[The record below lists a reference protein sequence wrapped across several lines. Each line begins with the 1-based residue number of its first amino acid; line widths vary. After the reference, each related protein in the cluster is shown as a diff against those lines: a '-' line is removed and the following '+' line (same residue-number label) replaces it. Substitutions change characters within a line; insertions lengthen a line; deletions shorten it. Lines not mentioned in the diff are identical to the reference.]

1 MKTENMKT
9 MRRKVIEEGRSERE
23 AAKAASTQTESLSVL
38 SSQLEDLQTQAEL
51 TSEVIEDKGNQV
63 IDALNRVD
71 QSVIDTTAGAEL
83 TAEASERTTEAV
95 KEQTDVS
102 NKISD
107 KLSRLTD
114 LLNERLSAITPNLPS
129 VSSNDTSL
137 AVVED
142 AVPVDIVTPGLP
154 ELIEGLLPD
163 PNDGNNNPNDAF
175 FPPTPAEPE
184 SDSKKGA
191 DEERK
196 KRDSDLLNNLLKTTK
211 SGFKA
216 TIGLTDKIAGM
227 LFKYTVTAVVEA
239 AKIAALLF
247 SIVLGVDVL
256 MKHFK
261 YWSDKFTSDFDSF
274 SSEATVWGSTLSSI
288 FGTLESIQQFW
299 EEGDWSGLAVAIVK
313 GVTEI
318 LYNLGELIS
327 LGMSK
332 VSAAILSVIPGM
344 GDAALSIE
352 GAALEGFQ
360 ERTGNALSE
369 KDQETVAKYQSMRIE
384 KGENVFDKF
393 SQGKTWAVNR
403 LTGDA
408 NISDFVTDEERTAQN
423 EKLKQMKPED
433 RERVLAKGNE
443 TRAAIVRFEKYM
455 EQVNPN
461 NKRSVQAA
469 DKAYSNLQTQMND
482 SDLNYSPTTKKEL
495 EGRMNIVTAKYEKMK
510 GKDPQPAP
518 SSQSEDVK
526 KVESIEKNQA
536 AQKAS
541 LGTGAGAAAANL
553 FNTNNVINN
562 SKTINTVSPVTSTNA
577 PGVFGATGVN

>member
-1 MKTENMKT
+1 MGETLTINMA
-9 MRRKVIEEGRSERE
+9 EG
-23 AAKAASTQTESLSVL
+23 
-38 SSQLEDLQTQAEL
+38 
-51 TSEVIEDKGNQV
+51 I
-63 IDALNRVD
+63 I
-71 QSVIDTTAGAEL
+71 
-83 TAEASERTTEAV
+83 
-95 KEQTDVS
+95 
-102 NKISD
+102 
-107 KLSRLTD
+107 
-114 LLNERLSAITPNLPS
+114 SAIGGNEYLGKYDRNT
-129 VSSNDTSL
+129 
-137 AVVED
+137 
-142 AVPVDIVTPGLP
+142 IVCAANG
-154 ELIEGLLPD
+154 
-163 PNDGNNNPNDAF
+163 
-175 FPPTPAEPE
+175 
-184 SDSKKGA
+184 K
-191 DEERK
+191 
-196 KRDSDLLNNLLKTTK
+196 
-211 SGFKA
+211 GFK
-216 TIGLTDKIAGM
+216 
-227 LFKYTVTAVVEA
+227 
-239 AKIAALLF
+239 
-247 SIVLGVDVL
+247 SIVNQFVKLGFL
-256 MKHFK
+256 
-261 YWSDKFTSDFDSF
+261 
-274 SSEATVWGSTLSSI
+274 
-288 FGTLESIQQFW
+288 SIQLNFFID
-299 EEGDWSGLAVAIVK
+299 GDV
-313 GVTEI
+313 
-318 LYNLGELIS
+318 
-327 LGMSK
+327 
-332 VSAAILSVIPGM
+332 
-344 GDAALSIE
+344 
-352 GAALEGFQ
+352 
-360 ERTGNALSE
+360 
-369 KDQETVAKYQSMRIE
+369 
-384 KGENVFDKF
+384 DKF